1 MLLCENSLARGQ
13 GYTAILSTCFLQGLI
28 LNIILGLLQLSLV
41 EAHKPSEYHKI
52 TAKMEMC
59 GLNGEARGRGL
70 ESALRANV
78 GPAEETAS
86 ERRCAR

>member
-1 MLLCENSLARGQ
+1 M
-13 GYTAILSTCFLQGLI
+13 QGLI
-28 LNIILGLLQLSLV
+28 LNILLGLMQLSLV

-52 TAKMEMC
+52 TAKMEMY

-86 ERRCAR
+86 EWRCAR